1 LDRAGDLLGRG
12 ANFLARGG
20 HLLGGG
26 RDVGREPVELGDGP
40 LDLVEHLVEVLA
52 DLLHLLVVA
61 FGVRAGSEVAV
72 GGSTHDRTVL
82 GGFFLQVTVDLLD
95 ALAFAFGL
103 LAGGF
108 GFLNLLAQRDAHRV
122 ETIVEPADVVDPLG
136 LEVHVEIPLL
146 HLTGL
151 VGESVDRDGGVPTE
165 DRTDHADQEDADD
178 GRVDPPRVDRVHE
191 PERLSGGFVAYD
203 DPISPEHARGT
214 GDVIAVTVESVRVL
228 AEGQRRTRDSHRRRV
243 LGPRRLQEVG
253 ATAVAHA
260 ERRVVAIASVPVA
273 LIRAVV
279 DFRAVADVV
288 EHDLVVTV
296 DDHRRDALLVLK
308 LVGVRLE
315 VGGVDDCSV
324 LVRGGALDVG
334 DDGGVLSELALG
346 DVGVRDPRDRRGR
359 LRVGFARNV
368 VEFAGR
374 HVAVGLVGAR
384 RHCLVGDV
392 DVGDIERV
400 GV

>member
-1 LDRAGDLLGRG
+1 VTCWDAERTSSLEAVTCSEAVATSV
-12 ANFLARGG
+12 ANRLSS
-20 HLLGGG
+20 
-26 RDVGREPVELGDGP
+26 GDGP

-136 LEVHVEIPLL
+136 LEVHVEIPL

-178 GRVDPPRVDRVHE
+178 GRVDPH
-191 PERLSGGFVAYD
+191 
-203 DPISPEHARGT
+203 
-214 GDVIAVTVESVRVL
+214 VL
-228 AEGQRRTRDSHRRRV
+228 IVFTNPSACPAGSWLTTTQ
-243 LGPRRLQEVG
+243 
-253 ATAVAHA
+253 
-260 ERRVVAIASVPVA
+260 SVPNT
-273 LIRAVV
+273 RA
-279 DFRAVADVV
+279 
-288 EHDLVVTV
+288 ELVT
-296 DDHRRDALLVLK
+296 
-308 LVGVRLE
+308 
-315 VGGVDDCSV
+315 
-324 LVRGGALDVG
+324 
-334 DDGGVLSELALG
+334 
-346 DVGVRDPRDRRGR
+346 
-359 LRVGFARNV
+359 
-368 VEFAGR
+368 
-374 HVAVGLVGAR
+374 
-384 RHCLVGDV
+384 
-392 DVGDIERV
+392 
-400 GV
+400 